1 MLASIDPFPPG
12 QGKGRWSWLGEK
24 RLERRSTRPEFKTGV
39 CADGRF
45 NTPMIYHSQWR
56 EGMAAGTERQWS
68 VGSFFSTPLVVDG
81 VVYIGSADG
90 TLYAL
95 Q

>member
-1 MLASIDPFPPG
+1 
-12 QGKGRWSWLGEK
+12 
-24 RLERRSTRPEFKTGV
+24 
-39 CADGRF
+39 
-45 NTPMIYHSQWR
+45 
-56 EGMAAGTERQWS
+56 MAAGTERQWS